1 MDVHQLFSSL
11 KKEAECPLCL
21 DTVKEPKTLPCLHSF
36 CLECLDK
43 HAGYA
48 RRQGKTMIKCPVC
61 LADFNIPKSDTF
73 SDLPTSF
80 HLNRLVDILALK
92 DDSVQIQTCNSC
104 DDNSA
109 VTSYCFVCQSFLCA
123 TCLEAHQRLKATRG
137 HRNVLIEK
145 LQAQD
150 VEELI
155 HRPVM
160 CTQKYHE
167 NESLEYFCKD
177 CNTCVCMKCG
187 FVSHSRHTMLDIQQA
202 AEERKVEITKAVD
215 KAKAEIGVV
224 QRKMERQKEFMK
236 KSTDEMLAAESKV
249 TAIVDELVRILR
261 EHEAAVKTRLIQ
273 INEAQQRDHATRTEE
288 FQLTV
293 SQLNGFVERG
303 SAILNR
309 NIPSE
314 IIRTEL
320 TVTSRLEELSK
331 AARVMILQPLHFSYV
346 ANEKLEKYRTIMENS
361 GPGKVIAS
369 FTDPALSLAGCEPK
383 VLDAMKPCSEV
394 VFKLTT
400 RDTDGNQIYNKED
413 NVTVQVNPP
422 SEVEEEKEIKN
433 LKDGNY
439 SISVYPKLVGDHD
452 IMIKLN
458 GIPLTRKVKIAPD
471 EDCTTNVARECESKK
486 EFDPKDS
493 GASKLRHSAAKRDN
507 GFCGKRHTTEKPG
520 EDCVTYRTAEVGREC
535 KTSQKEFDLKEEE
548 NSNLRYG
555 VAKRDNGFCS
565 KRDPDEK
572 TSEDYVKYRTAAVA
586 RECKASQQGFDEREK
601 ENSNL
606 RCSVAKRDREFCRER
621 DTDEKA
627 SEAYV
632 TYRTAAVARE
642 CKAPDEDCTTNVARE
657 CKTSQKEFD
666 LKEEENSN
674 LRYGVAKRDNG
685 FCSKRDPDEKTS
697 EDYVKYR
704 TAAVARECKASQQG
718 FDEREKENSNLRCS
732 VAKRDREFCRERDTE
747 KASEAYVTY
756 RTAAF
761 ARECKA
767 SQQGFDVGEKKN
779 PNPRCSVAKRDKGFC
794 PKRNTADRQSKDTAD
809 VERKCKASQQGL
821 TRGKGNSNLLCG
833 KKSGE

>member
-43 HAGYA
+43 HTGYA

-202 AEERKVEITKAVD
+202 AEERKVQITKAVD
-215 KAKAEIGVV
+215 KAKADIGVV
-224 QRKMERQKEFMK
+224 QTKIESQKEFMK
-236 KSTDEMLAAESKV
+236 KSTDEMLAAQSKV

-261 EHEAAVKTRLIQ
+261 EHEDAVKKRLTE

-303 SAILNR
+303 NAILNR

-314 IIRTEL
+314 IIRTEM

-346 ANEKLEKYRTIMENS
+346 ANEKFEKYRTIVKNS

-369 FTDPALSLAGCEPK
+369 LTDPALSLAGCEPK
-383 VLDAMKPCSEV
+383 VLDAIKPCSEV

-400 RDTDGNQIYNKED
+400 RDSDGNQIYNEED
-413 NVTVQVNPP
+413 NLTVHINPP
-422 SEVEEEKEIKN
+422 PEVKEEKEIN
-433 LKDGNY
+433 NFKDGKY
-439 SISVYPKLVGDHD
+439 SIFVYPKLACD
-452 IMIKLN
+452 IVIKLN
-458 GIPLTRKVKIAPD
+458 GIPLTQKVKIAPE
-471 EDCTTNVARECESKK
+471 EDFTSYVEQELHPREMVTANFSHGIVPKEITGDIVVRKQQFGCRGIDNSNFSRGTAQSKKTGDNAMSRQRETRIVNTASREDYTTDFVRECEASQREFGRREIDDSSFSRGTAQSEKRGDNAVSRQRWTRIVNTASREYYTTDFARECEASNQ
-486 EFDPKDS
+486 EFDQKRIRSRGRQRCNEQATADLDS
-493 GASKLRHSAAKRDN
+493 
-507 GFCGKRHTTEKPG
+507 
-520 EDCVTYRTAEVGREC
+520 EDCVA
-535 KTSQKEFDLKEEE
+535 
-548 NSNLRYG
+548 
-555 VAKRDNGFCS
+555 
-565 KRDPDEK
+565 
-572 TSEDYVKYRTAAVA
+572 
-586 RECKASQQGFDEREK
+586 
-601 ENSNL
+601 
-606 RCSVAKRDREFCRER
+606 
-621 DTDEKA
+621 
-627 SEAYV
+627 
-632 TYRTAAVARE
+632 
-642 CKAPDEDCTTNVARE
+642 
-657 CKTSQKEFD
+657 
-666 LKEEENSN
+666 
-674 LRYGVAKRDNG
+674 
-685 FCSKRDPDEKTS
+685 
-697 EDYVKYR
+697 
-704 TAAVARECKASQQG
+704 
-718 FDEREKENSNLRCS
+718 
-732 VAKRDREFCRERDTE
+732 
-747 KASEAYVTY
+747 
-756 RTAAF
+756 
-761 ARECKA
+761 
-767 SQQGFDVGEKKN
+767 
-779 PNPRCSVAKRDKGFC
+779 
-794 PKRNTADRQSKDTAD
+794 
-809 VERKCKASQQGL
+809 
-821 TRGKGNSNLLCG
+821 
-833 KKSGE
+833 

>member
-202 AEERKVEITKAVD
+202 AEERKVQITKAVD

-224 QRKMERQKEFMK
+224 QTKIESQKEFMK
-236 KSTDEMLAAESKV
+236 KSTDEMLAAQSKV

-261 EHEAAVKTRLIQ
+261 EHEDAVKKRLTE

-320 TVTSRLEELSK
+320 TVKSRLEELSK

-346 ANEKLEKYRTIMENS
+346 ANEKFEKYRTIMKNS

-383 VLDAMKPCSEV
+383 VLDTMKPCSEV
-394 VFKLTT
+394 VFTLTT
-400 RDTDGNQIYNKED
+400 RDSDGNQIYNKED
-413 NVTVQVNPP
+413 NVTVHIHPP
-422 SEVEEEKEIKN
+422 SEVEEEKEITN
-433 LKDGNY
+433 FKDGNY
-439 SISVYPKLVGDHD
+439 RISVYPKLVGDHD
-452 IMIKLN
+452 IVIKVN
-458 GIPLTRKVKIAPD
+458 GIPLTQKVKIAPD
-471 EDCTTNVARECESKK
+471 EHCLANVKHGRKTSEQEFDLRTNVAYKHCLTPVTQV
-486 EFDPKDS
+486 DY
-493 GASKLRHSAAKRDN
+493 AAK
-507 GFCGKRHTTEKPG
+507 KSEWKAS
-520 EDCVTYRTAEVGREC
+520 EQEL
-535 KTSQKEFDLKEEE
+535 DLRR
-548 NSNLRYG
+548 N
-555 VAKRDNGFCS
+555 V
-565 KRDPDEK
+565 
-572 TSEDYVKYRTAAVA
+572 V
-586 RECKASQQGFDEREK
+586 ASQQEVHPRGNCTSEKQPDFEYKRGTQMKIRMLPRKKIKGFLT
-601 ENSNL
+601 EN
-606 RCSVAKRDREFCRER
+606 FHQ
-621 DTDEKA
+621 
-627 SEAYV
+627 
-632 TYRTAAVARE
+632 
-642 CKAPDEDCTTNVARE
+642 PP
-657 CKTSQKEFD
+657 
-666 LKEEENSN
+666 KEE
-674 LRYGVAKRDNG
+674 D
-685 FCSKRDPDEKTS
+685 
-697 EDYVKYR
+697 
-704 TAAVARECKASQQG
+704 
-718 FDEREKENSNLRCS
+718 
-732 VAKRDREFCRERDTE
+732 
-747 KASEAYVTY
+747 
-756 RTAAF
+756 
-761 ARECKA
+761 
-767 SQQGFDVGEKKN
+767 
-779 PNPRCSVAKRDKGFC
+779 
-794 PKRNTADRQSKDTAD
+794 
-809 VERKCKASQQGL
+809 
-821 TRGKGNSNLLCG
+821 
-833 KKSGE
+833 

>member
-43 HAGYA
+43 HTGYA

-202 AEERKVEITKAVD
+202 AEERKVQITKAVD

-224 QRKMERQKEFMK
+224 QTKIESQKEFMK
-236 KSTDEMLAAESKV
+236 KSTDEMLAAQSKV

-261 EHEAAVKTRLIQ
+261 EHEDAVKKRLTE

-320 TVTSRLEELSK
+320 TVKSRLEELSK

-346 ANEKLEKYRTIMENS
+346 ANEKFEKYRTIMKNS

-383 VLDAMKPCSEV
+383 VLDTMKPCSEV
-394 VFKLTT
+394 VFTLTT
-400 RDTDGNQIYNKED
+400 RDSDGNQIYNKED
-413 NVTVQVNPP
+413 NVTVHIHPP
-422 SEVEEEKEIKN
+422 SEVEEEKEITN
-433 LKDGNY
+433 FKDGNY
-439 SISVYPKLVGDHD
+439 RISVYPKLVGDHD
-452 IMIKLN
+452 IVIKVN
-458 GIPLTRKVKIAPD
+458 GIPLTQKVKIAPD
-471 EDCTTNVARECESKK
+471 EHCLANVKHGRKTSEQEFDLRTNVAYKHCLTPVTQV
-486 EFDPKDS
+486 DY
-493 GASKLRHSAAKRDN
+493 AAK
-507 GFCGKRHTTEKPG
+507 KSEWKAS
-520 EDCVTYRTAEVGREC
+520 EQEL
-535 KTSQKEFDLKEEE
+535 DLRR
-548 NSNLRYG
+548 N
-555 VAKRDNGFCS
+555 V
-565 KRDPDEK
+565 
-572 TSEDYVKYRTAAVA
+572 V
-586 RECKASQQGFDEREK
+586 ASQQEVHPRGNCTSEKQPDFEYKRGTQMKIRMLPRKKIKGFLT
-601 ENSNL
+601 EN
-606 RCSVAKRDREFCRER
+606 FHQ
-621 DTDEKA
+621 
-627 SEAYV
+627 
-632 TYRTAAVARE
+632 
-642 CKAPDEDCTTNVARE
+642 PP
-657 CKTSQKEFD
+657 
-666 LKEEENSN
+666 KEE
-674 LRYGVAKRDNG
+674 D
-685 FCSKRDPDEKTS
+685 
-697 EDYVKYR
+697 
-704 TAAVARECKASQQG
+704 
-718 FDEREKENSNLRCS
+718 
-732 VAKRDREFCRERDTE
+732 
-747 KASEAYVTY
+747 
-756 RTAAF
+756 
-761 ARECKA
+761 
-767 SQQGFDVGEKKN
+767 
-779 PNPRCSVAKRDKGFC
+779 
-794 PKRNTADRQSKDTAD
+794 
-809 VERKCKASQQGL
+809 
-821 TRGKGNSNLLCG
+821 
-833 KKSGE
+833 

>member
-43 HAGYA
+43 HTGYA

-202 AEERKVEITKAVD
+202 AEERKVQITKAVD
-215 KAKAEIGVV
+215 RAKAEIGVV
-224 QRKMERQKEFMK
+224 QTKIESQKEFMK
-236 KSTDEMLAAESKV
+236 KSTDEMLASQSKV

-261 EHEAAVKTRLIQ
+261 EHEDAVKKRLTE

-320 TVTSRLEELSK
+320 TVKSRLEELSK
-331 AARVMILQPLHFSYV
+331 AARVMILQPLHFSYI
-346 ANEKLEKYRTIMENS
+346 ANEKFEKYRTIMKNS

-383 VLDAMKPCSEV
+383 VLDTMKPCSEV
-394 VFKLTT
+394 VFTLTT
-400 RDTDGNQIYNKED
+400 RDSDGNQIYNKED
-413 NVTVQVNPP
+413 NVTVHIHPP
-422 SEVEEEKEIKN
+422 SEVEEEKEITN
-433 LKDGNY
+433 FKDGNY
-439 SISVYPKLVGDHD
+439 RISVYPKLVGDHD
-452 IMIKLN
+452 IVIKVN
-458 GIPLTRKVKIAPD
+458 GIPLTQKVKIAPD
-471 EDCTTNVARECESKK
+471 EHCLANVK
-486 EFDPKDS
+486 
-493 GASKLRHSAAKRDN
+493 
-507 GFCGKRHTTEKPG
+507 
-520 EDCVTYRTAEVGREC
+520 YGR
-535 KTSQKEFDLKEEE
+535 KTSEQEFDLRTSVAYKHCLTPVTQVDYAAKKSEWKASEQE
-548 NSNLRYG
+548 LDLRRN
-555 VAKRDNGFCS
+555 V
-565 KRDPDEK
+565 
-572 TSEDYVKYRTAAVA
+572 V
-586 RECKASQQGFDEREK
+586 ASQQEVHPRGNCTSEKQPDFEYKRGTQMKIRMLPRKKKKGFLT
-601 ENSNL
+601 EN
-606 RCSVAKRDREFCRER
+606 FHQ
-621 DTDEKA
+621 
-627 SEAYV
+627 
-632 TYRTAAVARE
+632 
-642 CKAPDEDCTTNVARE
+642 PP
-657 CKTSQKEFD
+657 
-666 LKEEENSN
+666 KEE
-674 LRYGVAKRDNG
+674 D
-685 FCSKRDPDEKTS
+685 
-697 EDYVKYR
+697 
-704 TAAVARECKASQQG
+704 
-718 FDEREKENSNLRCS
+718 
-732 VAKRDREFCRERDTE
+732 
-747 KASEAYVTY
+747 
-756 RTAAF
+756 
-761 ARECKA
+761 
-767 SQQGFDVGEKKN
+767 
-779 PNPRCSVAKRDKGFC
+779 
-794 PKRNTADRQSKDTAD
+794 
-809 VERKCKASQQGL
+809 
-821 TRGKGNSNLLCG
+821 
-833 KKSGE
+833 

>member
-43 HAGYA
+43 HTGYA

-61 LADFNIPKSDTF
+61 LADFNIPKNDTF
-73 SDLPTSF
+73 SYLPTSF

-167 NESLEYFCKD
+167 NETLEYFCKD

-224 QRKMERQKEFMK
+224 QTKIESQKEFMK
-236 KSTDEMLAAESKV
+236 KSTDEMLAAQSKV

-261 EHEAAVKTRLIQ
+261 EHEDAVKKRLTE

-369 FTDPALSLAGCEPK
+369 LTDPALSLAGCEPK
-383 VLDAMKPCSEV
+383 VLDTMKPCSEV

-400 RDTDGNQIYNKED
+400 RDTDGNQMYNKED
-413 NVTVQVNPP
+413 NVTVQIKPP
-422 SEVEEEKEIKN
+422 SEVEEEKELKN
-433 LKDGNY
+433 FKDGNY
-439 SISVYPKLVGDHD
+439 SISVYPKRIFDHD
-452 IMIKLN
+452 IVIELN
-458 GIPLTRKVKIAPD
+458 GIPLTRKVTIAP
-471 EDCTTNVARECESKK
+471 EEPCAANVEIQCIASEQ
-486 EFDPKDS
+486 EFN
-493 GASKLRHSAAKRDN
+493 LR
-507 GFCGKRHTTEKPG
+507 GKRNSNFPCSIAQSEKTRNIAVSKETLIQEVMIGSHENCSIDDEPVG
-520 EDCVTYRTAEVGREC
+520 ICVANVELEC
-535 KTSQKEFDLKEEE
+535 IASEQEFDLRGKR
-548 NSNLRYG
+548 NSN
-555 VAKRDNGFCS
+555 FPCS
-565 KRDPDEK
+565 IAQSEK
-572 TSEDYVKYRTAAVA
+572 TGNIAVSKETLIHPVGICSQMSRSIKKR
-586 RECKASQQGFDEREK
+586 REER
-601 ENSNL
+601 
-606 RCSVAKRDREFCRER
+606 
-621 DTDEKA
+621 
-627 SEAYV
+627 
-632 TYRTAAVARE
+632 
-642 CKAPDEDCTTNVARE
+642 
-657 CKTSQKEFD
+657 
-666 LKEEENSN
+666 
-674 LRYGVAKRDNG
+674 
-685 FCSKRDPDEKTS
+685 
-697 EDYVKYR
+697 
-704 TAAVARECKASQQG
+704 
-718 FDEREKENSNLRCS
+718 
-732 VAKRDREFCRERDTE
+732 
-747 KASEAYVTY
+747 
-756 RTAAF
+756 
-761 ARECKA
+761 
-767 SQQGFDVGEKKN
+767 
-779 PNPRCSVAKRDKGFC
+779 
-794 PKRNTADRQSKDTAD
+794 
-809 VERKCKASQQGL
+809 
-821 TRGKGNSNLLCG
+821 RGK
-833 KKSGE
+833 KKKF

>member
-167 NESLEYFCKD
+167 NETLEYFCKD

-202 AEERKVEITKAVD
+202 AEERKVQITKAVD

-224 QRKMERQKEFMK
+224 QTKIERQKEFMK
-236 KSTDEMLAAESKV
+236 KSTDEMLASQSKV
-249 TAIVDELVRILR
+249 TAIVEALIRILR
-261 EHEAAVKTRLIQ
+261 EHETAVKKRLIE

-369 FTDPALSLAGCEPK
+369 LTDPALSLAGCEPK
-383 VLDAMKPCSEV
+383 VLDTMKPCSEV

-400 RDTDGNQIYNKED
+400 RDSDGNQIYNKED
-413 NVTVQVNPP
+413 NVTVSIHPP
-422 SEVEEEKEIKN
+422 SEVEEEKIIKN
-433 LKDGNY
+433 FKDGNY
-439 SISVYPKLVGDHD
+439 SISVFPKFVGDHD
-452 IMIKLN
+452 IWIEVN
-458 GIPLTRKVKIAPD
+458 GIPLTRKVTIAHEYNVTQQTFDLRGRENFNFPCSIAQSERTGNIAVANYGSEKVLLFDAGFKYLRTVVNLSQKQKPRCVAFSKGCELIVVTEDSSKQGEILSKVSVYTEDGKFVKHISEDLVNPCSVSVRSDGKIIV
-471 EDCTTNVARECESKK
+471 C
-486 EFDPKDS
+486 DS
-493 GASKLRHSAAKRDN
+493 GDLCIKLLSADGAMLLKSFRLENFDAFPWFAVYHRKKYFVSYRMGPCVKVFNEQGEYLRDFGQFHSPAGLAIDKFNNLVVCNAVQSDEVRSSVKVLTMSGKVVQDL
-507 GFCGKRHTTEKPG
+507 GFQSMSSMP
-520 EDCVTYRTAEVGREC
+520 
-535 KTSQKEFDLKEEE
+535 
-548 NSNLRYG
+548 
-555 VAKRDNGFCS
+555 
-565 KRDPDEK
+565 
-572 TSEDYVKYRTAAVA
+572 
-586 RECKASQQGFDEREK
+586 
-601 ENSNL
+601 
-606 RCSVAKRDREFCRER
+606 CSVAVTQNGDVLVS
-621 DTDEKA
+621 DVEKHA
-627 SEAYV
+627 IYIFR
-632 TYRTAAVARE
+632 YLGL
-642 CKAPDEDCTTNVARE
+642 KAW
-657 CKTSQKEFD
+657 
-666 LKEEENSN
+666 
-674 LRYGVAKRDNG
+674 
-685 FCSKRDPDEKTS
+685 SKR
-697 EDYVKYR
+697 VL
-704 TAAVARECKASQQG
+704 
-718 FDEREKENSNLRCS
+718 NS
-732 VAKRDREFCRERDTE
+732 
-747 KASEAYVTY
+747 
-756 RTAAF
+756 
-761 ARECKA
+761 
-767 SQQGFDVGEKKN
+767 
-779 PNPRCSVAKRDKGFC
+779 
-794 PKRNTADRQSKDTAD
+794 
-809 VERKCKASQQGL
+809 
-821 TRGKGNSNLLCG
+821 
-833 KKSGE
+833 

>member
-43 HAGYA
+43 HTGYA

-80 HLNRLVDILALK
+80 HLNRLVDVLALK

-202 AEERKVEITKAVD
+202 AEARKVEITKAVD

-261 EHEAAVKTRLIQ
+261 EHEAAVKKRLIE
-273 INEAQQRDHATRTEE
+273 IREAQQRDHATRTEE

-303 SAILNR
+303 NAILNR

-314 IIRTEL
+314 MIRTEL

-331 AARVMILQPLHFSYV
+331 AAEVMILQPLHFSYV

-369 FTDPALSLAGCEPK
+369 LTDPALSLAGCEPK
-383 VLDAMKPCSEV
+383 VLDTMKPCSEV
-394 VFKLTT
+394 VFTLTT
-400 RDTDGNQIYNKED
+400 RDSDGNQIYNKED
-413 NVTVQVNPP
+413 NVTVHIHPP
-422 SEVEEEKEIKN
+422 SEVEEEKEITN
-433 LKDGNY
+433 FKDGNY
-439 SISVYPKLVGDHD
+439 RISVYPKLVGDHD
-452 IMIKLN
+452 IVIKVN
-458 GIPLTRKVKIAPD
+458 GIPLTQKVKIAPD
-471 EDCTTNVARECESKK
+471 EHCLANVKHGRKTSEQEFDLRTNVAHKHCLTPVTQV
-486 EFDPKDS
+486 DY
-493 GASKLRHSAAKRDN
+493 AANK
-507 GFCGKRHTTEKPG
+507 
-520 EDCVTYRTAEVGREC
+520 
-535 KTSQKEFDLKEEE
+535 
-548 NSNLRYG
+548 
-555 VAKRDNGFCS
+555 
-565 KRDPDEK
+565 
-572 TSEDYVKYRTAAVA
+572 SEWI
-586 RECKASQQGFDEREK
+586 SF
-601 ENSNL
+601 
-606 RCSVAKRDREFCRER
+606 
-621 DTDEKA
+621 
-627 SEAYV
+627 
-632 TYRTAAVARE
+632 
-642 CKAPDEDCTTNVARE
+642 
-657 CKTSQKEFD
+657 
-666 LKEEENSN
+666 
-674 LRYGVAKRDNG
+674 
-685 FCSKRDPDEKTS
+685 
-697 EDYVKYR
+697 
-704 TAAVARECKASQQG
+704 
-718 FDEREKENSNLRCS
+718 
-732 VAKRDREFCRERDTE
+732 
-747 KASEAYVTY
+747 
-756 RTAAF
+756 
-761 ARECKA
+761 
-767 SQQGFDVGEKKN
+767 
-779 PNPRCSVAKRDKGFC
+779 
-794 PKRNTADRQSKDTAD
+794 
-809 VERKCKASQQGL
+809 
-821 TRGKGNSNLLCG
+821 
-833 KKSGE
+833 

>member
-43 HAGYA
+43 HTGYA

-224 QRKMERQKEFMK
+224 QTKIESQKEFMK
-236 KSTDEMLAAESKV
+236 KSTDEMLAAQSKV

-261 EHEAAVKTRLIQ
+261 EHEDAVKKRLTE

-303 SAILNR
+303 NAILNR

-314 IIRTEL
+314 IIRTEM

-346 ANEKLEKYRTIMENS
+346 ANEKLEKYRTIMKNS
-361 GPGKVIAS
+361 GPGKAIAS
-369 FTDPALSLAGCEPK
+369 LTDPALSLAGCEPK
-383 VLDAMKPCSEV
+383 VLDAIKPCSEV

-400 RDTDGNQIYNKED
+400 RDSDGNQIYNKED
-413 NVTVQVNPP
+413 NVTVHIYNKFQRW
-422 SEVEEEKEIKN
+422 
-433 LKDGNY
+433 
-439 SISVYPKLVGDHD
+439 KLQHFC
-452 IMIKLN
+452 LSR
-458 GIPLTRKVKIAPD
+458 TRW
-471 EDCTTNVARECESKK
+471 
-486 EFDPKDS
+486 
-493 GASKLRHSAAKRDN
+493 
-507 GFCGKRHTTEKPG
+507 
-520 EDCVTYRTAEVGREC
+520 
-535 KTSQKEFDLKEEE
+535 
-548 NSNLRYG
+548 
-555 VAKRDNGFCS
+555 
-565 KRDPDEK
+565 
-572 TSEDYVKYRTAAVA
+572 
-586 RECKASQQGFDEREK
+586 
-601 ENSNL
+601 
-606 RCSVAKRDREFCRER
+606 
-621 DTDEKA
+621 
-627 SEAYV
+627 
-632 TYRTAAVARE
+632 
-642 CKAPDEDCTTNVARE
+642 
-657 CKTSQKEFD
+657 
-666 LKEEENSN
+666 
-674 LRYGVAKRDNG
+674 
-685 FCSKRDPDEKTS
+685 
-697 EDYVKYR
+697 
-704 TAAVARECKASQQG
+704 
-718 FDEREKENSNLRCS
+718 
-732 VAKRDREFCRERDTE
+732 
-747 KASEAYVTY
+747 
-756 RTAAF
+756 
-761 ARECKA
+761 
-767 SQQGFDVGEKKN
+767 
-779 PNPRCSVAKRDKGFC
+779 
-794 PKRNTADRQSKDTAD
+794 
-809 VERKCKASQQGL
+809 
-821 TRGKGNSNLLCG
+821 
-833 KKSGE
+833 

>member
-43 HAGYA
+43 HTGYA

-61 LADFNIPKSDTF
+61 LADFNIPESDTF

-167 NESLEYFCKD
+167 NETLEYFCKD

-202 AEERKVEITKAVD
+202 AEERKVQITKAVD

-224 QRKMERQKEFMK
+224 QTKIERQKEFMK
-236 KSTDEMLAAESKV
+236 KSTDEMLASQSKV
-249 TAIVDELVRILR
+249 TAIVEALIRILR
-261 EHEAAVKTRLIQ
+261 EHETAVKKRLIE

-383 VLDAMKPCSEV
+383 VLDTMKPCSEV

-400 RDTDGNQIYNKED
+400 RDTDGNQMYNKED
-413 NVTVQVNPP
+413 NVTVQIKPP
-422 SEVEEEKEIKN
+422 SEVEEEKELKN
-433 LKDGNY
+433 FKDGNY
-439 SISVYPKLVGDHD
+439 SISVYPKRIFDHD
-452 IMIKLN
+452 IVIELN
-458 GIPLTRKVKIAPD
+458 GIPLTRKVTIAP
-471 EDCTTNVARECESKK
+471 EEPCAANVEIQCIASEQ
-486 EFDPKDS
+486 EFN
-493 GASKLRHSAAKRDN
+493 LR
-507 GFCGKRHTTEKPG
+507 GKRNSNFPCSIAQSEKTRNIAVSKETLIQEVMIGSHENCSIDDEPVG
-520 EDCVTYRTAEVGREC
+520 ICVANVELEC
-535 KTSQKEFDLKEEE
+535 IASEQEFDLRGKR
-548 NSNLRYG
+548 NSN
-555 VAKRDNGFCS
+555 FPCS
-565 KRDPDEK
+565 IAQSEK
-572 TSEDYVKYRTAAVA
+572 TGNIAVSKETLIHPVGICSQMSRSIKKR
-586 RECKASQQGFDEREK
+586 REEK
-601 ENSNL
+601 
-606 RCSVAKRDREFCRER
+606 
-621 DTDEKA
+621 
-627 SEAYV
+627 
-632 TYRTAAVARE
+632 
-642 CKAPDEDCTTNVARE
+642 
-657 CKTSQKEFD
+657 
-666 LKEEENSN
+666 
-674 LRYGVAKRDNG
+674 
-685 FCSKRDPDEKTS
+685 
-697 EDYVKYR
+697 
-704 TAAVARECKASQQG
+704 
-718 FDEREKENSNLRCS
+718 
-732 VAKRDREFCRERDTE
+732 
-747 KASEAYVTY
+747 
-756 RTAAF
+756 
-761 ARECKA
+761 
-767 SQQGFDVGEKKN
+767 
-779 PNPRCSVAKRDKGFC
+779 
-794 PKRNTADRQSKDTAD
+794 
-809 VERKCKASQQGL
+809 
-821 TRGKGNSNLLCG
+821 RGK
-833 KKSGE
+833 KKKF

>member
-167 NESLEYFCKD
+167 NETLEYFCKD

-202 AEERKVEITKAVD
+202 AEERKVQITKAVD

-224 QRKMERQKEFMK
+224 QTKIERQKEFMK
-236 KSTDEMLAAESKV
+236 KSTDEMLASQSKV
-249 TAIVDELVRILR
+249 TAIVEALIRILR
-261 EHEAAVKTRLIQ
+261 EHETAVKKRLIE

-369 FTDPALSLAGCEPK
+369 LTDPALSLAGCEPK
-383 VLDAMKPCSEV
+383 VLDTMKPCSEV

-400 RDTDGNQIYNKED
+400 RDTDGNQMYNKED
-413 NVTVQVNPP
+413 NVTVQIKPP
-422 SEVEEEKEIKN
+422 SEVEEEKELKN
-433 LKDGNY
+433 FKDGNY
-439 SISVYPKLVGDHD
+439 SISVYPKRIFDHD
-452 IMIKLN
+452 IVIELN
-458 GIPLTRKVKIAPD
+458 GIPLTRKVTIAP
-471 EDCTTNVARECESKK
+471 EEPCAANVEIQCIASEQ
-486 EFDPKDS
+486 EFN
-493 GASKLRHSAAKRDN
+493 LR
-507 GFCGKRHTTEKPG
+507 GKRNSNFPCSIAQSEKTRNIAVSKETLIQEVMIGSHENCSIDDEPVG
-520 EDCVTYRTAEVGREC
+520 ICVANVELEC
-535 KTSQKEFDLKEEE
+535 IASEQEFDLRGKR
-548 NSNLRYG
+548 NSN
-555 VAKRDNGFCS
+555 FPCS
-565 KRDPDEK
+565 IAQSEK
-572 TSEDYVKYRTAAVA
+572 TGNIAVSKETLIHPVGICSQMSRSIKKR
-586 RECKASQQGFDEREK
+586 REEK
-601 ENSNL
+601 
-606 RCSVAKRDREFCRER
+606 
-621 DTDEKA
+621 
-627 SEAYV
+627 
-632 TYRTAAVARE
+632 
-642 CKAPDEDCTTNVARE
+642 
-657 CKTSQKEFD
+657 
-666 LKEEENSN
+666 
-674 LRYGVAKRDNG
+674 
-685 FCSKRDPDEKTS
+685 
-697 EDYVKYR
+697 
-704 TAAVARECKASQQG
+704 
-718 FDEREKENSNLRCS
+718 
-732 VAKRDREFCRERDTE
+732 
-747 KASEAYVTY
+747 
-756 RTAAF
+756 
-761 ARECKA
+761 
-767 SQQGFDVGEKKN
+767 
-779 PNPRCSVAKRDKGFC
+779 
-794 PKRNTADRQSKDTAD
+794 
-809 VERKCKASQQGL
+809 
-821 TRGKGNSNLLCG
+821 RGK
-833 KKSGE
+833 KKKF

>member
-48 RRQGKTMIKCPVC
+48 RRRRETMIKCPVC
-61 LADFNIPKSDTF
+61 LTDFNIPKSDTF

-80 HLNRLVDILALK
+80 HLNRLVDILALR

-145 LQAQD
+145 LQAQE

-202 AEERKVEITKAVD
+202 AEERKVQITKAVD

-224 QRKMERQKEFMK
+224 QTKIERQKEFMK
-236 KSTDEMLAAESKV
+236 KSTDEMLASQSKV
-249 TAIVDELVRILR
+249 TAIVEELIRILR
-261 EHEAAVKTRLIQ
+261 EHETAVKKRLIE

-346 ANEKLEKYRTIMENS
+346 ANEKLEKYRTIMKNS

-400 RDTDGNQIYNKED
+400 RDTDGNQMYNEED
-413 NVTVQVNPP
+413 NVTVQIKPP
-422 SEVEEEKEIKN
+422 SEVEEEKELKN
-433 LKDGNY
+433 FKDGNY
-439 SISVYPKLVGDHD
+439 SISVYPKRIFDHD
-452 IMIKLN
+452 IVIELN
-458 GIPLTRKVKIAPD
+458 GIPLTRKVTIAPEEPCAANVEIQCIASEQEFNLRGKRNSNFPCSIAQSEKTRNIAVSKETLIQEVMIGSHENCSIDD
-471 EDCTTNVARECESKK
+471 EPVGICVANVELECIASEQEFNLRGKRNSNFPCSIAQSEKTRNIAVSKETLIQEVMIGSHENCSIDDEPVGICVANVELECIASEQEFNLRGKRNSNFPCSIAQSEKTGNIAVSKETLIHPVGICSQMSRSKK
-486 EFDPKDS
+486 
-493 GASKLRHSAAKRDN
+493 KR
-507 GFCGKRHTTEKPG
+507 
-520 EDCVTYRTAEVGREC
+520 RE
-535 KTSQKEFDLKEEE
+535 E
-548 NSNLRYG
+548 R
-555 VAKRDNGFCS
+555 
-565 KRDPDEK
+565 
-572 TSEDYVKYRTAAVA
+572 
-586 RECKASQQGFDEREK
+586 REK
-601 ENSNL
+601 
-606 RCSVAKRDREFCRER
+606 
-621 DTDEKA
+621 
-627 SEAYV
+627 
-632 TYRTAAVARE
+632 
-642 CKAPDEDCTTNVARE
+642 
-657 CKTSQKEFD
+657 
-666 LKEEENSN
+666 
-674 LRYGVAKRDNG
+674 
-685 FCSKRDPDEKTS
+685 
-697 EDYVKYR
+697 
-704 TAAVARECKASQQG
+704 
-718 FDEREKENSNLRCS
+718 
-732 VAKRDREFCRERDTE
+732 
-747 KASEAYVTY
+747 
-756 RTAAF
+756 
-761 ARECKA
+761 
-767 SQQGFDVGEKKN
+767 KK
-779 PNPRCSVAKRDKGFC
+779 KF
-794 PKRNTADRQSKDTAD
+794 
-809 VERKCKASQQGL
+809 
-821 TRGKGNSNLLCG
+821 
-833 KKSGE
+833 

>member
-1 MDVHQLFSSL
+1 M
-11 KKEAECPLCL
+11 
-21 DTVKEPKTLPCLHSF
+21 
-36 CLECLDK
+36 
-43 HAGYA
+43 
-48 RRQGKTMIKCPVC
+48 
-61 LADFNIPKSDTF
+61 
-73 SDLPTSF
+73 
-80 HLNRLVDILALK
+80 
-92 DDSVQIQTCNSC
+92 QIQTCNSC

-123 TCLEAHQRLKATRG
+123 TCLEAHQRLKATSG

-160 CTQKYHE
+160 CPQKYHE

-261 EHEAAVKTRLIQ
+261 EHEAAVKKRLIE
-273 INEAQQRDHATRTEE
+273 IREAQQRDHATRTEE

-303 SAILNR
+303 NAILNR

-331 AARVMILQPLHFSYV
+331 AARVIILQPLHFSYV

-400 RDTDGNQIYNKED
+400 RDSDGNQIYNEED
-413 NVTVQVNPP
+413 NLTVHINPP
-422 SEVEEEKEIKN
+422 SEVEEEKEITN
-433 LKDGNY
+433 FKDGNY

-452 IMIKLN
+452 IVIKLN
-458 GIPLTRKVKIAPD
+458 GIPLTQKVKIAPH
-471 EDCTTNVARECESKK
+471 EQWPAKVKHGRKAPKH
-486 EFDPKDS
+486 EFDPRINVAHKDCLTLVRQVDYPANKS
-493 GASKLRHSAAKRDN
+493 EWKASEQELDLRRNVIH
-507 GFCGKRHTTEKPG
+507 
-520 EDCVTYRTAEVGREC
+520 EDCQTNVVHEDCLANVKHKDCTANV
-535 KTSQKEFDLKEEE
+535 
-548 NSNLRYG
+548 
-555 VAKRDNGFCS
+555 VH
-565 KRDPDEK
+565 
-572 TSEDYVKYRTAAVA
+572 
-586 RECKASQQGFDEREK
+586 ECKASQQEVY
-601 ENSNL
+601 L
-606 RCSVAKRDREFCRER
+606 RGSWK
-621 DTDEKA
+621 
-627 SEAYV
+627 
-632 TYRTAAVARE
+632 
-642 CKAPDEDCTTNVARE
+642 DCTSMKQPDCNYL
-657 CKTSQKEFD
+657 CLYPKKE
-666 LKEEENSN
+666 
-674 LRYGVAKRDNG
+674 AKI
-685 FCSKRDPDEKTS
+685 K
-697 EDYVKYR
+697 
-704 TAAVARECKASQQG
+704 
-718 FDEREKENSNLRCS
+718 
-732 VAKRDREFCRERDTE
+732 
-747 KASEAYVTY
+747 
-756 RTAAF
+756 
-761 ARECKA
+761 
-767 SQQGFDVGEKKN
+767 
-779 PNPRCSVAKRDKGFC
+779 
-794 PKRNTADRQSKDTAD
+794 
-809 VERKCKASQQGL
+809 
-821 TRGKGNSNLLCG
+821 GKG
-833 KKSGE
+833 KKLSD

>member
-61 LADFNIPKSDTF
+61 LADFNIPKNDTF
-73 SDLPTSF
+73 SYLPTSF

-202 AEERKVEITKAVD
+202 AEERKVQITKAVD
-215 KAKAEIGVV
+215 KAKADIGVV
-224 QRKMERQKEFMK
+224 QTKIESQKEFMK
-236 KSTDEMLAAESKV
+236 KSTDEMLAAQSKV

-261 EHEAAVKTRLIQ
+261 EHEDAVKKRLTE

-303 SAILNR
+303 NAILNR

-314 IIRTEL
+314 IIRTEM

-346 ANEKLEKYRTIMENS
+346 ANEKLQKYRTIMKNS
-361 GPGKVIAS
+361 GPGKAIAS
-369 FTDPALSLAGCEPK
+369 LTDPALSLAGCEPK
-383 VLDAMKPCSEV
+383 VLDAIKPCSEV

-400 RDTDGNQIYNKED
+400 RDSDGNQIYNEED
-413 NVTVQVNPP
+413 NLTVHINPP
-422 SEVEEEKEIKN
+422 SEVKEEKEIKN
-433 LKDGNY
+433 FKDGKY
-439 SISVYPKLVGDHD
+439 SIFVYPKLACD
-452 IMIKLN
+452 IVIKLN
-458 GIPLTRKVKIAPD
+458 GIPLMQKVKIAPE
-471 EDCTTNVARECESKK
+471 EDFNSYVELEL
-486 EFDPKDS
+486 DPI
-493 GASKLRHSAAKRDN
+493 
-507 GFCGKRHTTEKPG
+507 EIP
-520 EDCVTYRTAEVGREC
+520 TANCSHVIVPVEVW
-535 KTSQKEFDLKEEE
+535 
-548 NSNLRYG
+548 
-555 VAKRDNGFCS
+555 
-565 KRDPDEK
+565 P
-572 TSEDYVKYRTAAVA
+572 
-586 RECKASQQGFDEREK
+586 
-601 ENSNL
+601 
-606 RCSVAKRDREFCRER
+606 
-621 DTDEKA
+621 
-627 SEAYV
+627 
-632 TYRTAAVARE
+632 
-642 CKAPDEDCTTNVARE
+642 
-657 CKTSQKEFD
+657 
-666 LKEEENSN
+666 
-674 LRYGVAKRDNG
+674 
-685 FCSKRDPDEKTS
+685 
-697 EDYVKYR
+697 
-704 TAAVARECKASQQG
+704 
-718 FDEREKENSNLRCS
+718 
-732 VAKRDREFCRERDTE
+732 
-747 KASEAYVTY
+747 
-756 RTAAF
+756 
-761 ARECKA
+761 
-767 SQQGFDVGEKKN
+767 
-779 PNPRCSVAKRDKGFC
+779 
-794 PKRNTADRQSKDTAD
+794 
-809 VERKCKASQQGL
+809 
-821 TRGKGNSNLLCG
+821 
-833 KKSGE
+833 

>member
-43 HAGYA
+43 HTGYA

-261 EHEAAVKTRLIQ
+261 EHEATVKTRLIQ

-303 SAILNR
+303 NAILNR

-314 IIRTEL
+314 MIRTEL

-331 AARVMILQPLHFSYV
+331 AAEVMILQPLHFSYV

-471 EDCTTNVARECESKK
+471 EDCTRNVARECKTSQK
-486 EFDPKDS
+486 ELDLKDS
-493 GASKLRHSAAKRDN
+493 GPSKLRHSAAKRDN
-507 GFCGKRHTTEKPG
+507 GFCGKRHTTDKPS
-520 EDCVTYRTAEVGREC
+520 EDCVTYRTADVGREW
-535 KTSQKEFDLKEEE
+535 KTSQKEFDLKNKEY
-548 NSNLRYG
+548 SNLRYG

-565 KRDPDEK
+565 KRDTDEK

-586 RECKASQQGFDEREK
+586 RESKASQQGFGVREK

-606 RCSVAKRDREFCRER
+606 RSSVAKRDREFCCER

-627 SEAYV
+627 SGDYV
-632 TYRTAAVARE
+632 T
-642 CKAPDEDCTTNVARE
+642 
-657 CKTSQKEFD
+657 
-666 LKEEENSN
+666 
-674 LRYGVAKRDNG
+674 
-685 FCSKRDPDEKTS
+685 
-697 EDYVKYR
+697 YR

-718 FDEREKENSNLRCS
+718 L
-732 VAKRDREFCRERDTE
+732 
-747 KASEAYVTY
+747 
-756 RTAAF
+756 
-761 ARECKA
+761 
-767 SQQGFDVGEKKN
+767 DVGEKEN
-779 PNPRCSVAKRDKGFC
+779 PENPKCSV
-794 PKRNTADRQSKDTAD
+794 RNTADRQSKDCFTYYTA
-809 VERKCKASQQGL
+809 VAREYKAAQQGL

-833 KKSGE
+833 EKSDE

>member
-36 CLECLDK
+36 CLECLNK

-109 VTSYCFVCQSFLCA
+109 VTSYCFVCQSFLCV

-303 SAILNR
+303 NAILNR

-314 IIRTEL
+314 MIRTEL
-320 TVTSRLEELSK
+320 TVISRLEELSK
-331 AARVMILQPLHFSYV
+331 AAEVMILQPLHFSYV

-471 EDCTTNVARECESKK
+471 EDCTTNVARECETKM
-486 EFDPKDS
+486 EFDLNNS
-493 GASKLRHSAAKRDN
+493 GPSKLRHSAAKTDN
-507 GFCGKRHTTEKPG
+507 GFCGKRHTTEKPS
-520 EDCVTYRTAEVGREC
+520 EDCVTYHTAEVGREC
-535 KTSQKEFDLKEEE
+535 KTSPKEFDLKEKE
-548 NSNLRYG
+548 NSKLRYG

-565 KRDPDEK
+565 KRDTDVK
-572 TSEDYVKYRTAAVA
+572 ASGDYVTYRTAAVA
-586 RECKASQQGFDEREK
+586 RECKASQQAFDVREK

-606 RCSVAKRDREFCRER
+606 RCSVAKRDREFCCER
-621 DTDEKA
+621 DTDTKA
-627 SEAYV
+627 SGDYV
-632 TYRTAAVARE
+632 TYRTATV
-642 CKAPDEDCTTNVARE
+642 
-657 CKTSQKEFD
+657 
-666 LKEEENSN
+666 
-674 LRYGVAKRDNG
+674 
-685 FCSKRDPDEKTS
+685 
-697 EDYVKYR
+697 
-704 TAAVARECKASQQG
+704 
-718 FDEREKENSNLRCS
+718 
-732 VAKRDREFCRERDTE
+732 
-747 KASEAYVTY
+747 
-756 RTAAF
+756 

-794 PKRNTADRQSKDTAD
+794 RERNTTDQQSKDCFAYYAA
-809 VERKCKASQQGL
+809 VAREYKASQQGL

-833 KKSGE
+833 EKSDE

>member
-43 HAGYA
+43 HTGYA

-61 LADFNIPKSDTF
+61 LADFNIPKNDTF
-73 SDLPTSF
+73 SYLPTSF

-224 QRKMERQKEFMK
+224 QTKIESQKEFMK
-236 KSTDEMLAAESKV
+236 KSTDEMLAAQSKV

-261 EHEAAVKTRLIQ
+261 EHEDAVKKRLTE

-383 VLDAMKPCSEV
+383 VLDTMKPCSEV

-400 RDTDGNQIYNKED
+400 RDTDGNQMYNKED
-413 NVTVQVNPP
+413 NVTVQIKPP
-422 SEVEEEKEIKN
+422 SEVEEEKELKN
-433 LKDGNY
+433 FKDGNY
-439 SISVYPKLVGDHD
+439 SISVYPKRIFDHD
-452 IMIKLN
+452 IVIELN
-458 GIPLTRKVKIAPD
+458 GIPLTRKVTIAP
-471 EDCTTNVARECESKK
+471 EEPCAANVEIQCIASEQ
-486 EFDPKDS
+486 EFN
-493 GASKLRHSAAKRDN
+493 LR
-507 GFCGKRHTTEKPG
+507 GKRNSNFPCSIAQSEKTRNIAVSKETLIQEVMIGSHENCSIDDEPVG
-520 EDCVTYRTAEVGREC
+520 ICVANVELEC
-535 KTSQKEFDLKEEE
+535 IASEQEFDLRGKR
-548 NSNLRYG
+548 NSN
-555 VAKRDNGFCS
+555 FPCS
-565 KRDPDEK
+565 IAQSEK
-572 TSEDYVKYRTAAVA
+572 TGNIAVSKETLIHPVGICSQMSRSIKKR
-586 RECKASQQGFDEREK
+586 REER
-601 ENSNL
+601 
-606 RCSVAKRDREFCRER
+606 
-621 DTDEKA
+621 
-627 SEAYV
+627 
-632 TYRTAAVARE
+632 
-642 CKAPDEDCTTNVARE
+642 
-657 CKTSQKEFD
+657 
-666 LKEEENSN
+666 
-674 LRYGVAKRDNG
+674 
-685 FCSKRDPDEKTS
+685 
-697 EDYVKYR
+697 
-704 TAAVARECKASQQG
+704 
-718 FDEREKENSNLRCS
+718 
-732 VAKRDREFCRERDTE
+732 
-747 KASEAYVTY
+747 
-756 RTAAF
+756 
-761 ARECKA
+761 
-767 SQQGFDVGEKKN
+767 
-779 PNPRCSVAKRDKGFC
+779 
-794 PKRNTADRQSKDTAD
+794 
-809 VERKCKASQQGL
+809 
-821 TRGKGNSNLLCG
+821 RGK
-833 KKSGE
+833 KKKF

>member
-43 HAGYA
+43 HTGYA

-224 QRKMERQKEFMK
+224 QTKIESQKEFMK
-236 KSTDEMLAAESKV
+236 KSTDEMLAAQSKV

-261 EHEAAVKTRLIQ
+261 EHEDAVKKRLTE

-303 SAILNR
+303 NAILNR

-331 AARVMILQPLHFSYV
+331 AAQVMILQPLHFSYV
-346 ANEKLEKYRTIMENS
+346 ANEKLEKYRTIMKNS
-361 GPGKVIAS
+361 GPGKAIAS
-369 FTDPALSLAGCEPK
+369 LTDPALSLAGCEPK
-383 VLDAMKPCSEV
+383 VLDVIKPCSEV

-400 RDTDGNQIYNKED
+400 RDSDGNQIYNEED
-413 NVTVQVNPP
+413 NLTVHINPP
-422 SEVEEEKEIKN
+422 SEVKEEKEIN
-433 LKDGNY
+433 NFKDGKY
-439 SISVYPKLVGDHD
+439 SIFVYPKLACD
-452 IMIKLN
+452 IVIKLN
-458 GIPLTRKVKIAPD
+458 GIPLTQKVKIAPEED
-471 EDCTTNVARECESKK
+471 FTSYVEQELDPREIPTANFSHGIVPKEITGDIVVSKKRHTPKVRTLKHDDCTKDFVRECEASQQQLVSIRLPQFRRRGIDNSNFSRGNAQIEKIGYNAVSRQRWTRIVNTASREDYTTDFARDCEASQREFGRREIDDTNFPCAIAQSEK
-486 EFDPKDS
+486 RGDNAVSSQRQARTVNATSHEDYTTDYAREYDASNQEFDQKRIRSRGRRRCNEQATADLDS
-493 GASKLRHSAAKRDN
+493 
-507 GFCGKRHTTEKPG
+507 
-520 EDCVTYRTAEVGREC
+520 EDCVA
-535 KTSQKEFDLKEEE
+535 
-548 NSNLRYG
+548 
-555 VAKRDNGFCS
+555 
-565 KRDPDEK
+565 
-572 TSEDYVKYRTAAVA
+572 
-586 RECKASQQGFDEREK
+586 
-601 ENSNL
+601 
-606 RCSVAKRDREFCRER
+606 
-621 DTDEKA
+621 
-627 SEAYV
+627 
-632 TYRTAAVARE
+632 
-642 CKAPDEDCTTNVARE
+642 
-657 CKTSQKEFD
+657 
-666 LKEEENSN
+666 
-674 LRYGVAKRDNG
+674 
-685 FCSKRDPDEKTS
+685 
-697 EDYVKYR
+697 
-704 TAAVARECKASQQG
+704 
-718 FDEREKENSNLRCS
+718 
-732 VAKRDREFCRERDTE
+732 
-747 KASEAYVTY
+747 
-756 RTAAF
+756 
-761 ARECKA
+761 
-767 SQQGFDVGEKKN
+767 
-779 PNPRCSVAKRDKGFC
+779 
-794 PKRNTADRQSKDTAD
+794 
-809 VERKCKASQQGL
+809 
-821 TRGKGNSNLLCG
+821 
-833 KKSGE
+833 

>member
-167 NESLEYFCKD
+167 NETLEYFCKD

-224 QRKMERQKEFMK
+224 QTKIESQKEFMK
-236 KSTDEMLAAESKV
+236 KSTDEMLAAQSKV

-261 EHEAAVKTRLIQ
+261 EHEDAVKKRLTE

-383 VLDAMKPCSEV
+383 VLDTMKPCSEV

-400 RDTDGNQIYNKED
+400 RDTDGNQMYNKED
-413 NVTVQVNPP
+413 NVTVQIKPP
-422 SEVEEEKEIKN
+422 SEVEEEKELKN
-433 LKDGNY
+433 FKDGNY
-439 SISVYPKLVGDHD
+439 SISVYPKRIFDHD
-452 IMIKLN
+452 IVIELN
-458 GIPLTRKVKIAPD
+458 GIPLTRKVTIAP
-471 EDCTTNVARECESKK
+471 EEPCAANVEIQCIASEQ
-486 EFDPKDS
+486 EFN
-493 GASKLRHSAAKRDN
+493 LR
-507 GFCGKRHTTEKPG
+507 GKRNSNFPCSIAQSEKTRNIAVSKETLIQEVMIGSHENCSIDDEPVG
-520 EDCVTYRTAEVGREC
+520 ICVANVELEC
-535 KTSQKEFDLKEEE
+535 IASEQEFDLRGKR
-548 NSNLRYG
+548 NSN
-555 VAKRDNGFCS
+555 FPCS
-565 KRDPDEK
+565 IAQSEK
-572 TSEDYVKYRTAAVA
+572 TGNIAVSKETLIHPVGICSQMSRSIKKR
-586 RECKASQQGFDEREK
+586 REEK
-601 ENSNL
+601 
-606 RCSVAKRDREFCRER
+606 
-621 DTDEKA
+621 
-627 SEAYV
+627 
-632 TYRTAAVARE
+632 
-642 CKAPDEDCTTNVARE
+642 
-657 CKTSQKEFD
+657 
-666 LKEEENSN
+666 
-674 LRYGVAKRDNG
+674 
-685 FCSKRDPDEKTS
+685 
-697 EDYVKYR
+697 
-704 TAAVARECKASQQG
+704 
-718 FDEREKENSNLRCS
+718 
-732 VAKRDREFCRERDTE
+732 
-747 KASEAYVTY
+747 
-756 RTAAF
+756 
-761 ARECKA
+761 
-767 SQQGFDVGEKKN
+767 
-779 PNPRCSVAKRDKGFC
+779 
-794 PKRNTADRQSKDTAD
+794 
-809 VERKCKASQQGL
+809 
-821 TRGKGNSNLLCG
+821 RGK
-833 KKSGE
+833 KKKF

>member
-123 TCLEAHQRLKATRG
+123 TCLEAHQRLKATSG

-187 FVSHSRHTMLDIQQA
+187 FVSHSGHTMLDIQQA

-249 TAIVDELVRILR
+249 TAIVDKLVRILR

-303 SAILNR
+303 NAILNR

-314 IIRTEL
+314 MIRTEL

-331 AARVMILQPLHFSYV
+331 AAEVMILQPLHFSYV

-471 EDCTTNVARECESKK
+471 EDCTTNVARECETKM
-486 EFDPKDS
+486 EFDLKDS
-493 GASKLRHSAAKRDN
+493 GPSKLRHSAAKRDN

-535 KTSQKEFDLKEEE
+535 KTSQKEFDLKKKE
-548 NSNLRYG
+548 NSKLRYG

-565 KRDPDEK
+565 KRDTDEK
-572 TSEDYVKYRTAAVA
+572 TREDYVKYRTAAVA
-586 RECKASQQGFDEREK
+586 RECKVSQQAFDVREK

-606 RCSVAKRDREFCRER
+606 RCSVAKRDREFCCER
-621 DTDEKA
+621 DTDVKA
-627 SEAYV
+627 SGDYV
-632 TYRTAAVARE
+632 KYRTAAVARE
-642 CKAPDEDCTTNVARE
+642 CKASQEAFDVRE
-657 CKTSQKEFD
+657 K
-666 LKEEENSN
+666 ENSN
-674 LRYGVAKRDNG
+674 LRCSVTKRDKE
-685 FCSKRDPDEKTS
+685 FCCERDTDKKAS
-697 EDYVKYR
+697 GDYVTYR

-718 FDEREKENSNLRCS
+718 FDE
-732 VAKRDREFCRERDTE
+732 
-747 KASEAYVTY
+747 
-756 RTAAF
+756 
-761 ARECKA
+761 
-767 SQQGFDVGEKKN
+767 GEKKE
-779 PNPRCSVAKRDKGFC
+779 C
-794 PKRNTADRQSKDTAD
+794 
-809 VERKCKASQQGL
+809 
-821 TRGKGNSNLLCG
+821 
-833 KKSGE
+833 

>member
-80 HLNRLVDILALK
+80 HLNRLVDILALR

-104 DDNSA
+104 DDNNA

-215 KAKAEIGVV
+215 KVKAEIGVV

-273 INEAQQRDHATRTEE
+273 INEAQQRNHATRTEE

-303 SAILNR
+303 NAILNR

-331 AARVMILQPLHFSYV
+331 AAQVMILQPIHFSYV

-369 FTDPALSLAGCEPK
+369 FTDPELSLAGCEPK
-383 VLDAMKPCSEV
+383 VLDTMKPCSEV

-400 RDTDGNQIYNKED
+400 RDSDGNQIYNKED
-413 NVTVQVNPP
+413 NVTVHIYPP
-422 SEVEEEKEIKN
+422 SEVEEEKEITN
-433 LKDGNY
+433 FKDGNY

-452 IMIKLN
+452 IVIKLN
-458 GIPLTRKVKIAPD
+458 GIPLTQKVKIAPLEQRPED
-471 EDCTTNVARECESKK
+471 VPKPEFDWRINVAHEDCLTLVRQVDYPANKSEWKASKQVLDLRRNVIHEDCQKNDVHEDCTANVV
-486 EFDPKDS
+486 
-493 GASKLRHSAAKRDN
+493 H
-507 GFCGKRHTTEKPG
+507 
-520 EDCVTYRTAEVGREC
+520 
-535 KTSQKEFDLKEEE
+535 
-548 NSNLRYG
+548 
-555 VAKRDNGFCS
+555 
-565 KRDPDEK
+565 
-572 TSEDYVKYRTAAVA
+572 
-586 RECKASQQGFDEREK
+586 ECKASQQEVYLRESWKDCKSMKQPDCDYLCLNPMK
-601 ENSNL
+601 EVN
-606 RCSVAKRDREFCRER
+606 AKRKGKRASRLSFHEPSK
-621 DTDEKA
+621 EK
-627 SEAYV
+627 
-632 TYRTAAVARE
+632 
-642 CKAPDEDCTTNVARE
+642 D
-657 CKTSQKEFD
+657 
-666 LKEEENSN
+666 
-674 LRYGVAKRDNG
+674 
-685 FCSKRDPDEKTS
+685 
-697 EDYVKYR
+697 
-704 TAAVARECKASQQG
+704 
-718 FDEREKENSNLRCS
+718 
-732 VAKRDREFCRERDTE
+732 
-747 KASEAYVTY
+747 
-756 RTAAF
+756 
-761 ARECKA
+761 
-767 SQQGFDVGEKKN
+767 
-779 PNPRCSVAKRDKGFC
+779 
-794 PKRNTADRQSKDTAD
+794 
-809 VERKCKASQQGL
+809 
-821 TRGKGNSNLLCG
+821 
-833 KKSGE
+833 

>member
-1 MDVHQLFSSL
+1 MDVHQLFSNL

-145 LQAQD
+145 LQPQD

-224 QRKMERQKEFMK
+224 QRKRERQKEFMK

-261 EHEAAVKTRLIQ
+261 EHEAAVKKRLIE
-273 INEAQQRDHATRTEE
+273 IREAQQRDHATRTEE

-303 SAILNR
+303 NAILNR

-314 IIRTEL
+314 MIRTEL

-331 AARVMILQPLHFSYV
+331 GARVMILQPLHFSYV
-346 ANEKLEKYRTIMENS
+346 TNEKLEKYRTILKNS

-369 FTDPALSLAGCEPK
+369 FTDPAQSLAGCEPK
-383 VLDAMKPCSEV
+383 VLDTIKPCSGV

-400 RDTDGNQIYNKED
+400 RDSDGNQIYNKED
-413 NVTVQVNPP
+413 NVTVSIHPP
-422 SEVEEEKEIKN
+422 SEVKEEKIIKN
-433 LKDGNY
+433 FKDGNY

-452 IMIKLN
+452 IWIEVN
-458 GIPLTRKVKIAPD
+458 GIPLTRKVKIAPH
-471 EDCTTNVARECESKK
+471 KYK
-486 EFDPKDS
+486 
-493 GASKLRHSAAKRDN
+493 G
-507 GFCGKRHTTEKPG
+507 
-520 EDCVTYRTAEVGREC
+520 
-535 KTSQKEFDLKEEE
+535 SQKEFDLRGIEKF
-548 NSNLRYG
+548 N
-555 VAKRDNGFCS
+555 FPCS
-565 KRDPDEK
+565 IAQSEK
-572 TSEDYVKYRTAAVA
+572 TENIAVANYNRKKVLLFDAGFKYLRTVVNLSKKQKPRCVAFSKGNDLIVVSEDSSRQGEVLSKVSVYTEDGKFVKHISEDLVNPGSVSVRSDGKIIVCDSGDLCIKLLSADGAILLKSFRLENYDAFPWFAVYHRKKYFVSYRMGPCVKVFNEQGEYLRDFGQFHSPAGLAIDKFNNLVVCNAVQSDGV
-586 RECKASQQGFDEREK
+586 RSSVKVLTMSGKVVWDLGFQ
-601 ENSNL
+601 SMSSMP
-606 RCSVAKRDREFCRER
+606 CSVA
-621 DTDEKA
+621 
-627 SEAYV
+627 V
-632 TYRTAAVARE
+632 T
-642 CKAPDEDCTTNVARE
+642 
-657 CKTSQKEFD
+657 Q
-666 LKEEENSN
+666 
-674 LRYGVAKRDNG
+674 NG
-685 FCSKRDPDEKTS
+685 
-697 EDYVKYR
+697 
-704 TAAVARECKASQQG
+704 
-718 FDEREKENSNLRCS
+718 
-732 VAKRDREFCRERDTE
+732 
-747 KASEAYVTY
+747 
-756 RTAAF
+756 
-761 ARECKA
+761 
-767 SQQGFDVGEKKN
+767 DVLV
-779 PNPRCSVAKRDKGFC
+779 S
-794 PKRNTADRQSKDTAD
+794 D
-809 VERKCKASQQGL
+809 VEKHAIYIFH
-821 TRGKGNSNLLCG
+821 
-833 KKSGE
+833 

>member
-61 LADFNIPKSDTF
+61 LADFNIPKNDTF
-73 SDLPTSF
+73 SYLPTSF

-167 NESLEYFCKD
+167 NETLEYFCKD

-202 AEERKVEITKAVD
+202 AEERKVQITKAVD

-224 QRKMERQKEFMK
+224 QTKIERQKEFMK
-236 KSTDEMLAAESKV
+236 KSTDEMLASQSKV
-249 TAIVDELVRILR
+249 TAIVEALIRILR
-261 EHEAAVKTRLIQ
+261 EHETAVKKRLIE

-383 VLDAMKPCSEV
+383 VLDTMKPCSEV

-400 RDTDGNQIYNKED
+400 RDTDGNQMYNKED
-413 NVTVQVNPP
+413 NVTVQIKPP
-422 SEVEEEKEIKN
+422 SEVEEEKELKN
-433 LKDGNY
+433 FKDGNY
-439 SISVYPKLVGDHD
+439 SISVYPKRIFDHD
-452 IMIKLN
+452 IVIELN
-458 GIPLTRKVKIAPD
+458 GIPLTRKVTIAP
-471 EDCTTNVARECESKK
+471 EEPCAANVEIQCIASEQ
-486 EFDPKDS
+486 EFN
-493 GASKLRHSAAKRDN
+493 LR
-507 GFCGKRHTTEKPG
+507 GKRNSNFPCSIAQSEKTRNIAVSKETLIQEVMIGSHENCSIDDEPVG
-520 EDCVTYRTAEVGREC
+520 ICVANVELEC
-535 KTSQKEFDLKEEE
+535 IASEQEFDLRGKR
-548 NSNLRYG
+548 NSN
-555 VAKRDNGFCS
+555 FPCS
-565 KRDPDEK
+565 IAQSEK
-572 TSEDYVKYRTAAVA
+572 TGNIAVSKETLIHPVGICSQMSRSIKKR
-586 RECKASQQGFDEREK
+586 REER
-601 ENSNL
+601 
-606 RCSVAKRDREFCRER
+606 
-621 DTDEKA
+621 
-627 SEAYV
+627 
-632 TYRTAAVARE
+632 
-642 CKAPDEDCTTNVARE
+642 
-657 CKTSQKEFD
+657 
-666 LKEEENSN
+666 
-674 LRYGVAKRDNG
+674 
-685 FCSKRDPDEKTS
+685 
-697 EDYVKYR
+697 
-704 TAAVARECKASQQG
+704 
-718 FDEREKENSNLRCS
+718 
-732 VAKRDREFCRERDTE
+732 
-747 KASEAYVTY
+747 
-756 RTAAF
+756 
-761 ARECKA
+761 
-767 SQQGFDVGEKKN
+767 
-779 PNPRCSVAKRDKGFC
+779 
-794 PKRNTADRQSKDTAD
+794 
-809 VERKCKASQQGL
+809 
-821 TRGKGNSNLLCG
+821 RGK
-833 KKSGE
+833 KKKF

>member
-43 HAGYA
+43 HTGYA

-61 LADFNIPKSDTF
+61 LADFNIPKNDTF
-73 SDLPTSF
+73 SYLPTSF

-224 QRKMERQKEFMK
+224 QTKIESQKEFMK
-236 KSTDEMLAAESKV
+236 KSTDEMLAAQSKV

-261 EHEAAVKTRLIQ
+261 EHEDAVKKRLTE

-320 TVTSRLEELSK
+320 TVKSRLEELSK

-346 ANEKLEKYRTIMENS
+346 ANEKFEKYRTIMKNS

-383 VLDAMKPCSEV
+383 VLDTMKPCSEV
-394 VFKLTT
+394 VFTLTT
-400 RDTDGNQIYNKED
+400 RDSDGNQIYNKED
-413 NVTVQVNPP
+413 NVTVHIHPP
-422 SEVEEEKEIKN
+422 SEVEEEKEITN
-433 LKDGNY
+433 FKDGNY
-439 SISVYPKLVGDHD
+439 RISVYPKLVGDHD
-452 IMIKLN
+452 IVIKVN
-458 GIPLTRKVKIAPD
+458 GIPLTQKVKIAPD
-471 EDCTTNVARECESKK
+471 EHCLANVKHGRKTSEQEFDLRTNVAYKHCLTPVTQV
-486 EFDPKDS
+486 DY
-493 GASKLRHSAAKRDN
+493 AAK
-507 GFCGKRHTTEKPG
+507 KSEWKAS
-520 EDCVTYRTAEVGREC
+520 EQEL
-535 KTSQKEFDLKEEE
+535 DLRR
-548 NSNLRYG
+548 N
-555 VAKRDNGFCS
+555 V
-565 KRDPDEK
+565 
-572 TSEDYVKYRTAAVA
+572 V
-586 RECKASQQGFDEREK
+586 ASQQEVHPRGNCTSEKQPDFEYKRGTQMKIRMLPRKKIKGFLT
-601 ENSNL
+601 EN
-606 RCSVAKRDREFCRER
+606 FHQ
-621 DTDEKA
+621 
-627 SEAYV
+627 
-632 TYRTAAVARE
+632 
-642 CKAPDEDCTTNVARE
+642 PP
-657 CKTSQKEFD
+657 
-666 LKEEENSN
+666 KEE
-674 LRYGVAKRDNG
+674 D
-685 FCSKRDPDEKTS
+685 
-697 EDYVKYR
+697 
-704 TAAVARECKASQQG
+704 
-718 FDEREKENSNLRCS
+718 
-732 VAKRDREFCRERDTE
+732 
-747 KASEAYVTY
+747 
-756 RTAAF
+756 
-761 ARECKA
+761 
-767 SQQGFDVGEKKN
+767 
-779 PNPRCSVAKRDKGFC
+779 
-794 PKRNTADRQSKDTAD
+794 
-809 VERKCKASQQGL
+809 
-821 TRGKGNSNLLCG
+821 
-833 KKSGE
+833 

>member
-48 RRQGKTMIKCPVC
+48 RRQGKAMIKCPVC
-61 LADFNIPKSDTF
+61 LADFNIPKNDTF
-73 SDLPTSF
+73 SYLPTSF

-123 TCLEAHQRLKATRG
+123 TCLEAHQRLRATRG

-215 KAKAEIGVV
+215 KAKTEIGVV
-224 QRKMERQKEFMK
+224 QTKIESQKEFMK
-236 KSTDEMLAAESKV
+236 KSTDEMLAAQSKV

-261 EHEAAVKTRLIQ
+261 EHEDAVKKRLTET
-273 INEAQQRDHATRTEE
+273 NEAQQRDHATRTEE

-303 SAILNR
+303 NAILNR

-314 IIRTEL
+314 IIRTEM

-346 ANEKLEKYRTIMENS
+346 ANEKLEKYRTIMKNS
-361 GPGKVIAS
+361 GPGKAIAS
-369 FTDPALSLAGCEPK
+369 LTDPALSLAGCEPK
-383 VLDAMKPCSEV
+383 VLDVIKPCSEV

-400 RDTDGNQIYNKED
+400 RDSDGNQIYNEED
-413 NVTVQVNPP
+413 NLTVHINPP
-422 SEVEEEKEIKN
+422 SEVKEEKEIN
-433 LKDGNY
+433 NFKDGKY
-439 SISVYPKLVGDHD
+439 SIFVYPKLACD
-452 IMIKLN
+452 IVIKLN
-458 GIPLTRKVKIAPD
+458 GIPLTQKVKIVPE
-471 EDCTTNVARECESKK
+471 EDFTSYVEQQELDPREMLTANFSHGIVPIVV
-486 EFDPKDS
+486 PK
-493 GASKLRHSAAKRDN
+493 
-507 GFCGKRHTTEKPG
+507 KRHTPKVRTLKHDDCTKDFVRGCEASQQQFGRRGIDNSNFSRGIAQSEKRGDNTVSRQRQARTEERNEEQNEDYTTDYACEYDASNQEFEQKRIQSRG
-520 EDCVTYRTAEVGREC
+520 RRKQATAVNTASREDYTTDFARDYETSQREFGRRGIDYTNFSCAIAQSEKRGDNTVSRQRQARTEERNDERNEDYTTDYAREYDASNQEFEQKRIRSRGRRKQATADLDSEDCVA
-535 KTSQKEFDLKEEE
+535 
-548 NSNLRYG
+548 
-555 VAKRDNGFCS
+555 
-565 KRDPDEK
+565 
-572 TSEDYVKYRTAAVA
+572 
-586 RECKASQQGFDEREK
+586 
-601 ENSNL
+601 
-606 RCSVAKRDREFCRER
+606 
-621 DTDEKA
+621 
-627 SEAYV
+627 
-632 TYRTAAVARE
+632 
-642 CKAPDEDCTTNVARE
+642 
-657 CKTSQKEFD
+657 
-666 LKEEENSN
+666 
-674 LRYGVAKRDNG
+674 
-685 FCSKRDPDEKTS
+685 
-697 EDYVKYR
+697 
-704 TAAVARECKASQQG
+704 
-718 FDEREKENSNLRCS
+718 
-732 VAKRDREFCRERDTE
+732 
-747 KASEAYVTY
+747 
-756 RTAAF
+756 
-761 ARECKA
+761 
-767 SQQGFDVGEKKN
+767 
-779 PNPRCSVAKRDKGFC
+779 
-794 PKRNTADRQSKDTAD
+794 
-809 VERKCKASQQGL
+809 
-821 TRGKGNSNLLCG
+821 
-833 KKSGE
+833 